1 MKAQAVAKLKHLRMS
16 PRKVRLVVGLIRGAS
31 VENAI
36 VQLENNTKHA
46 TRPVLKLLKSAV
58 ANAKENHSLIED
70 TLVIKTAFV
79 DEAATLHRW
88 MPRAMGRATPIRKR
102 SSHITLILDE
112 KVPTEKKDKKKKE
125 DIKDDIIKIEDL
137 GKAESK
143 EKKSDKKASKKE
155 VRGTKEGSSAKGGN
169 KIFNI
174 TGNK

>member
-1 MKAQAVAKLKHLRMS
+1 MQVKASAKFIKTS
-16 PRKVRLVVGLIRGAS
+16 PKKIRLLTDLVRGLD
-31 VENAI
+31 VDEAI
-36 VQLENNTKHA
+36 VQLQFSKKDA
-46 TRPVLKLLKSAV
+46 AMPVSKLIKSAI
-58 ANAKENHSLIED
+58 ANAEENDDLKRDNLFISE
-70 TLVIKTAFV
+70 IKV
-79 DEAATLHRW
+79 DDGPTMKRW

-169 KIFNI
+169 KIFNR